1 VNAYGEPVSEAVV
14 FPGGNEFNLS
24 LGRDSSGRI
33 VSREEKTPSG
43 DVRWD
48 YQFDAA
54 GRLVEVEKDNSPYA
68 SYRYD
73 ANGNRTSVTLE
84 GETQAATFDARDR
97 IATQG
102 DLSFRYNKSG
112 EMVEKR
118 DTSSGKVSSF
128 AYDSF
133 GRLTSATGEG
143 GQEIS
148 YRLDA
153 AGRRAVRTVDGE
165 VTARFVYAPGIQ
177 GPLAELAGD
186 NTTRAR
192 YIYASRSNVPDYM
205 EKGGRRYR
213 LLTDQLGSVRL
224 VVDAE
229 SGEVAQAMTYDP
241 FGRVLSDSNSG
252 FQPFG
257 FAGGPY
263 DPATGLTHFGAR
275 EYDAQVGRWTSADP
289 ISFAGGDANLY
300 GYVLGDPVNL
310 VDPSG
315 LYVLNYPG
323 QNLIHT
329 IGGAADSIVRAAMP
343 NFGDACGR
351 SYLQR
356 AWDNF
361 RNTNTSIAGVLAPTG
376 TGLITSARVAEAM
389 GQTPLREYLLRTMES
404 PSQIFTLLRDAPKLA
419 KTASLNALLIG
430 GVWEAGVGIGSLM
443 SAAYMCSCQ

>member
-1 VNAYGEPVSEAVV
+1 
-14 FPGGNEFNLS
+14 
-24 LGRDSSGRI
+24 
-33 VSREEKTPSG
+33 
-43 DVRWD
+43 
-48 YQFDAA
+48 
-54 GRLVEVEKDNSPYA
+54 
-68 SYRYD
+68 
-73 ANGNRTSVTLE
+73 VTLE

-112 EMVEKR
+112 EMVEKT

-153 AGRRAVRTVDGE
+153 AGNRAVRTVDGE

-229 SGEVAQAMTYDP
+229 SGAIAQAMTYDP

-257 FAGGPY
+257 FAGGLY

-310 VDPSG
+310 VDVLGTDWQNAAARFVGFVDGYSLG
-315 LYVLNYPG
+315 LSSKIRSNLGLNGGLDMCSRDYLLE
-323 QNLIHT
+323 QT
-329 IGGAADSIVRAAMP
+329 IGRATGAISVGAVGGMTAAVTFPAAANPVAVSAASGAAAGSAESAA
-343 NFGDACGR
+343 FAGGK
-351 SYLQR
+351 
-356 AWDNF
+356 
-361 RNTNTSIAGVLAPTG
+361 TSMKDIAVGAAIG
-376 TGLITSARVAEAM
+376 
-389 GQTPLREYLLRTMES
+389 
-404 PSQIFTLLRDAPKLA
+404 
-419 KTASLNALLIG
+419 ALG
-430 GVWEAGVGIGSLM
+430 GVGANNVSRGLGRLFPRVLDDGHEAGIGT
-443 SAAYMCSCQ
+443 AASTAATYNLGGYSGEGGGCGCP

>member
-1 VNAYGEPVSEAVV
+1 
-14 FPGGNEFNLS
+14 
-24 LGRDSSGRI
+24 
-33 VSREEKTPSG
+33 
-43 DVRWD
+43 
-48 YQFDAA
+48 
-54 GRLVEVEKDNSPYA
+54 
-68 SYRYD
+68 
-73 ANGNRTSVTLE
+73 
-84 GETQAATFDARDR
+84 
-97 IATQG
+97 
-102 DLSFRYNKSG
+102 
-112 EMVEKR
+112 MVEKR
-118 DTSSGKVSSF
+118 DTSSGKVSAF

-153 AGRRAVRTVDGE
+153 AGNRAVRTVDGE

-229 SGEVAQAMTYDP
+229 SGAVAQELTYDP
-241 FGRVLSDSNSG
+241 FGRVLFDSNSG

-257 FAGGPY
+257 FAGGLY

-310 VDPSG
+310 VDPGGLLSLNSVGNWLDKHSG
-315 LYVLNYPG
+315 VITGLAVAGGCLLVSPIVCAGIAGLAFLNNTLVNGAALYYGNICTTEFMRRTAWDGVTTAISTLPG
-323 QNLIHT
+323 IGATKAIANARRSGVHVGSAEEAAIAAVFFFPPGAT
-329 IGGAADSIVRAAMP
+329 IGVFSDLAYDDWTKR
-343 NFGDACGR
+343 R
-351 SYLQR
+351 SQR
-356 AWDNF
+356 
-361 RNTNTSIAGVLAPTG
+361 
-376 TGLITSARVAEAM
+376 
-389 GQTPLREYLLRTMES
+389 
-404 PSQIFTLLRDAPKLA
+404 
-419 KTASLNALLIG
+419 
-430 GVWEAGVGIGSLM
+430 
-443 SAAYMCSCQ
+443 

>member
-1 VNAYGEPVSEAVV
+1 
-14 FPGGNEFNLS
+14 
-24 LGRDSSGRI
+24 
-33 VSREEKTPSG
+33 
-43 DVRWD
+43 
-48 YQFDAA
+48 
-54 GRLVEVEKDNSPYA
+54 
-68 SYRYD
+68 
-73 ANGNRTSVTLE
+73 
-84 GETQAATFDARDR
+84 
-97 IATQG
+97 
-102 DLSFRYNKSG
+102 
-112 EMVEKR
+112 MVEKR

-133 GRLTSATGEG
+133 GRLTSATGED

-153 AGRRAVRTVDGE
+153 AGNRAVRTVDGE
-165 VTARFVYAPGIQ
+165 VTARFVYAPGIE

-229 SGEVAQAMTYDP
+229 SGAIAQAMTYDP

-257 FAGGPY
+257 FAGGLY

-310 VDPSG
+310 VDPEG
-315 LYVLNYPG
+315 LLRVIPTLQEVSDFSAG
-323 QNLIHT
+323 
-329 IGGAADSIVRAAMP
+329 
-343 NFGDACGR
+343 FGDAATFSGTRAIRALMGTDSSVNKCSSWYSWGGR
-351 SYLQR
+351 T
-356 AWDNF
+356 AD
-361 RNTNTSIAGVLAPTG
+361 GVSLA
-376 TGLITSARVAEAM
+376 L
-389 GQTPLREYLLRTMES
+389 
-404 PSQIFTLLRDAPKLA
+404 
-419 KTASLNALLIG
+419 G
-430 GVWEAGVGIGSLM
+430 GVEFRAATQAARTAKATLSTSEGTAGLWGSEVDSFSRVLQNDIGDEAARRGAAQALGYGGSQGMNMYVDDALGG
-443 SAAYMCSCQ
+443 CSC

>member
-1 VNAYGEPVSEAVV
+1 MK
-14 FPGGNEFNLS
+14 PGDERLS
-24 LGRDSSGRI
+24 
-33 VSREEKTPSG
+33 
-43 DVRWD
+43 
-48 YQFDAA
+48 
-54 GRLVEVEKDNSPYA
+54 
-68 SYRYD
+68 
-73 ANGNRTSVTLE
+73 RTSFGGTP
-84 GETQAATFDARDR
+84 ASATFDAHDR
-97 IATQG
+97 MATQG

-112 EMVEKR
+112 EMVEKT

-229 SGEVAQAMTYDP
+229 SGAIAQAMTYDP

-310 VDPSG
+310 LDSSG
-315 LYVLNYPG
+315 LSWQAAGTRFVGFVDGYSLGLSDKIRSALGLQGGLNKCSNDYLG
-323 QNLIHT
+323 SHMAGRLS
-329 IGGAADSIVRAAMP
+329 AAVS
-343 NFGDACGR
+343 
-351 SYLQR
+351 
-356 AWDNF
+356 
-361 RNTNTSIAGVLAPTG
+361 AGVLAGSAAAAVMPVAIPGLLGGAGSGMVAGMTETG
-376 TGLITSARVAEAM
+376 VLAGGNVTPGGL
-389 GQTPLREYLLRTMES
+389 
-404 PSQIFTLLRDAPKLA
+404 
-419 KTASLNALLIG
+419 ASG
-430 GVWEAGVGIGSLM
+430 AGVGAIGGFVGSVAGRYGSQLLRRPLDDGHETSIATGTAFAT
-443 SAAYMCSCQ
+443 SATLGMYEMDSCGC